1 MNYTIGQLAKL
12 SGVTVRALRH
22 YEKRGL
28 LPPSGRTGS
37 GYRRYTERDVLR
49 LHRIVACRQMGMQ
62 LKDVAPY
69 LQPDA
74 PPLQTLLTQQAA
86 AIEAEL
92 ERLQRLLSILRRIA
106 AVAQG
111 DAAHDLSDELLRL
124 MNAMQSIQQH
134 YTVEE
139 LGQLHALRDTL
150 TPAALHDAKIELAD
164 LLEQFGRAQSLGSE
178 PTHGDVADLARRWI
192 ELGRSA
198 TSAESLR
205 AKTRSLIDSEPAV
218 QRATGITPSLK
229 AYIDEAVAAVRS
241 AAD

>member
-28 LPPSGRTGS
+28 PPASGRTES
-37 GYRRYTERDVLR
+37 GYRRYTDRDVLR
-49 LHRIVACRQMGMQ
+49 LHRIVACRQMGVH
-62 LKDVAPY
+62 LKDIAPY

-86 AIEAEL
+86 AVEAEL
-92 ERLQRLLSILRRIA
+92 ERLRRLLSILQRIA
-106 AVAQG
+106 AVAQN
-111 DAAHDLSDELLRL
+111 DAEHTLSDELLRL

-134 YTVEE
+134 YTAEE

-150 TPAALHDAKIELAD
+150 TPAALLDAKTELAD
-164 LLEQFGRAQSLGSE
+164 LLQQFGRAQSLGIE
-178 PTHGDVADLARRWI
+178 PANSSVTGLARRWI
-192 ELGRSA
+192 ELGRLA
-198 TSAESLR
+198 AAAGPLR
-205 AKTRSLIDSEPAV
+205 AKTRSLIDNEPDV
-218 QRATGITPSLK
+218 QRATGITPNLK

-241 AAD
+241 AAG